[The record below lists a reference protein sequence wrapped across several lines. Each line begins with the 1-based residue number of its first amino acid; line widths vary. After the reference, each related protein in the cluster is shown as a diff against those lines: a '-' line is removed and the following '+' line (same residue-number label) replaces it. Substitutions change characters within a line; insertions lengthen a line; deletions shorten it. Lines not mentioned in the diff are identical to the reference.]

1 MAMSGKGSALISD
14 DSTSTFLTIPVR
26 RGASRLWAGF
36 TNSADK
42 LLDAFQVQ
50 VQAGD
55 SDTAPW
61 ATVANA
67 TSDYT
72 TSIQWPIR
80 GADTDLTVLAKSSSG
95 TIAMAVRGLQNV
107 RFKASA
113 GANSDTTLS
122 YFWGV
127 S

>member
-1 MAMSGKGSALISD
+1 MAMTGKGAVLISD
-14 DSTSTFLTIPVR
+14 DSTSTFLTVPIR
-26 RGASRLWAGF
+26 KGASKLWAGF

-42 LLDAFQVQ
+42 LLDAFQVD
-50 VQAGD
+50 VQAGT

-67 TSDYT
+67 ASDYT

-80 GADTDLTVLAKSSSG
+80 GCDTDLTVLAKSSSG
-95 TIAMAVRGLQNV
+95 TIAMDVRGLQNV

-113 GANSDTTLS
+113 GASSDTTVTYHWS
-122 YFWGV
+122 V

>member
-1 MAMSGKGSALISD
+1 MAMSGKGTALIDDVGTSD
-14 DSTSTFLTIPVR
+14 FLTVPIR
-26 RGASRLWAGF
+26 KGASRLWAGF

-61 ATVANA
+61 ATIANA
-67 TSDYT
+67 ASDYT
-72 TSIQWPIR
+72 TSVQWPIM
-80 GADTDLTVLAKSSSG
+80 GCDVDLTTLAKSSSG
-95 TIAMAVRGLQNV
+95 TIALEVRGLQNV

-113 GANSDTTLS
+113 GASSDTTLS
-122 YFWGV
+122 YFWSV